1 MKNIFSEP
9 VAREVIARINQLT
22 PTTKPIWG
30 KMNVEQMLAHCCVS
44 YEYVYDDKY
53 RKPNGLTRLLLKL
66 FVKNAVVSEKPYKKN
81 TPTGPD
87 FLIKDSRNF
96 ENEKKR
102 LIDYI
107 TRTQQ
112 LGASHF
118 DGKESHS
125 FGPLTVEEWNNM
137 FYKHVDHH
145 LSQFGV

>member
-53 RKPNGLTRLLLKL
+53 RKPSGLTRLLLKL